1 MTCVQ
6 VATLW
11 NSRGDGARV
20 EGVGGGG
27 GSHAGSS
34 VSSELVMSR
43 IKNGVQI
50 CDRVILS

>member
-1 MTCVQ
+1 MEFTGR
-6 VATLW
+6 
-11 NSRGDGARV
+11 RGASG
-20 EGVGGGG
+20 GWGGGG
-27 GSHAGSS
+27 GHAGSS